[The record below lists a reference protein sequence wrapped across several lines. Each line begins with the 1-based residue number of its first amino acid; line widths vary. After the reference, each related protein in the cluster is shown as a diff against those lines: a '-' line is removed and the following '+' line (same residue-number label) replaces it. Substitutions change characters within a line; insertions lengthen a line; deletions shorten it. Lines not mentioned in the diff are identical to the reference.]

1 MSRSSIYP
9 FTKEYLLNYY
19 TTENSI
25 LNRQITIRYFRY
37 PPNRSQRNK
46 YSLLTITQNMISYND
61 TILKVVWVAW
71 AKRRYN
77 I

>member
-1 MSRSSIYP
+1 MSRISIYP
-9 FTKEYLLNYY
+9 FTKEHLLNYY
-19 TTENSI
+19 ITGNSI
-25 LNRQITIRYFRY
+25 LDRQITIRYFRY
-37 PPNRSQRNK
+37 PPNHSQRNK
-46 YSLLTITQNMISYND
+46 FSLLTITQNMISYND